1 MNVTKKILKK
11 PGQNPAKKSGKN
23 ISAYYYLFA
32 LLAIALFFLP
42 AVFNGFVN
50 WDDPVYVT
58 SNPLIQKISA
68 ENVRAI
74 FSITFDGHYH
84 PLTLLSLALDQFIG
98 MGQPWVFHFSSVIL
112 HLLNCF
118 LVYKITRKLFEN
130 QTAALIAML
139 LFGLHPIMVE
149 AVAWVSS
156 LKDVLYALFFLLS
169 LNHYI
174 NYIKLQKRKFL
185 YYSIGLFICSSLAKE
200 QAVALAPLLILVDYY
215 FSRKLL
221 QKKIVLEKLPYFIIA
236 IAIGLAAIYAQKETG
251 YIRPFNGET
260 VSLPNRLVLG
270 CLGLCSYLYKLI
282 LPIHL
287 SAFYPYPFDALKPAP
302 AIFWLSLLILPV
314 FIFLLI
320 LAHKRSKKAVL
331 GLWFFLICIFLMLRF
346 LQANPGDIM
355 IADRYMYI
363 PSVGLFA
370 LAGWGFVKIAS
381 KSKSIKRIIFVLSV
395 MIFAG
400 LGTLSILRIRVWSD
414 SITLLNNIL
423 SQHPNVY
430 TALNCRGDVFMEE
443 GDYQSSLNDFSAA
456 IKLNSSNDRA
466 FANRGRVRAL
476 MGDFK
481 GSAEDLN
488 RAIQLGPKDAAN
500 YINRGFLF
508 DMTGDPASAITD
520 FNYALRINPKNTDAL
535 INRGAAYV
543 HLGDYNAALID
554 YNKAL
559 TIIPSFPKAF
569 AGRGVAY
576 SEKGDFRNALMDF
589 DYAIESGFDNPEV
602 YYQRGLTYYKS
613 GNFKSALNDFN
624 LVISARPKDGVSFA
638 YRGFSYYNLAK
649 YNDAI
654 QDLSKATELIPG
666 YDLAYAMRGMAYIKS
681 GQTSTGCADLR
692 MAANL
697 GNAAAAAEW
706 KKQCGN

>member
-1 MNVTKKILKK
+1 MKVIKKTLKK
-11 PGQNPAKKSGKN
+11 TGQNPAKKSGKN
-23 ISAYYYLFA
+23 ISAFYYLFA

-42 AVFNGFVN
+42 VVFNVFVN

-58 SNPLIQKISA
+58 SNPLIQKINA
-68 ENVRAI
+68 ENIRAI
-74 FSITFDGHYH
+74 FSTTFDGHYH
-84 PLTLLSLALDQFIG
+84 PLTLLALSIDQLISGGKPWIFHLSSL
-98 MGQPWVFHFSSVIL
+98 IL

-118 LVYKITRKLFEN
+118 LVYKIIRKLFEN
-130 QTAALIAML
+130 QTAALVAML
-139 LFGLHPIMVE
+139 LFGLHPLMVE

-185 YYSIGLFICSSLAKE
+185 YYSICLFICSALAKE
-200 QAVALAPLLILVDYY
+200 QAVALAPILILIDYY

-221 QKKIVLEKLPYFIIA
+221 QKKIIFEKLPYFIIA

-251 YIRPFNGET
+251 YIRPLNGEI
-260 VSLPNRLVLG
+260 VSLSNRLVLG

-282 LPIHL
+282 LPVHL

-302 AIFWLSLLILPV
+302 AVFWLSLLILPA

-320 LAHKRSKKAVL
+320 LAYKRSRKAAF
-331 GLWFFLICIFLMLRF
+331 GLWFFLISVFLMLRF

-381 KSKSIKRIIFVLSV
+381 KSKTIKWLVLVLSLI
-395 MIFAG
+395 IFAG
-400 LGTLSILRIRVWSD
+400 LGTLSVLRIRVWSD

-508 DMTGDPASAITD
+508 DITGDPASAITD
-520 FNYALRINPKNTDAL
+520 YNYALRLNPKNTDAL
-535 INRGAAYV
+535 MNRGAAYV
-543 HLGDYNAALID
+543 HLGDYNAALTD

-559 TIIPSFPKAF
+559 TIIPSFLKAL

-576 SEKGDFRNALMDF
+576 SAKGDFKNALMDF
-589 DYAIESGFDNPEV
+589 NRAIESGFDNPEV
-602 YYQRGLTYYKS
+602 YYQRGLAYYRS
-613 GNFKSALNDFN
+613 GNFKSALDDFN
-624 LVISARPKDGVSFA
+624 FVIAAQPKDGISFA
-638 YRGFSYYNLAK
+638 YRGFSYYNLER
-649 YNDAI
+649 YPEAI

-681 GQTSTGCADLR
+681 GATSTGCADLR

-697 GNAAAAAEW
+697 GNDAAKTEW
-706 KKQCGN
+706 QKQCGN